1 MKTLALLLILLPASA
16 VANGTKIL
24 ESSMGGDIRIDA
36 APNGAVLRTMGGN
49 ISVKSSNGLVV
60 AKTMGGDIVV
70 RQLAGSVEA
79 GTMGGNVSV
88 EAVGGAAGR
97 ELELRSMGGS
107 IELTVPRDFSGEFE
121 VELEQDREQRN
132 EYRIVSDIPLRITES
147 TKRHWFRTITVLN
160 GTGRS
165 GSGANLVRIFT
176 IGSDIEIR
184 RK

>member
-1 MKTLALLLILLPASA
+1 
-16 VANGTKIL
+16 
-24 ESSMGGDIRIDA
+24 MGGDIKIAA
-36 APNGAVLRTMGGN
+36 APNGAELRTMGGN
-49 ISVKSSNGLVV
+49 IHVRSSNGLVI

-70 RQLAGSVEA
+70 RELAGSLEA

-88 EAVGGAAGR
+88 EAIGGGTGR

-121 VELEQDREQRN
+121 VELEQDRERRR
-132 EYRIVSDIPLRITES
+132 EPRIVSDIPLKITES
-147 TKRHWFRTITVLN
+147 TKRSWFRTIKVLN

-165 GSGANLVRIFT
+165 GSGANRVKIFT
-176 IGSDIEIR
+176 IGSDIQIR